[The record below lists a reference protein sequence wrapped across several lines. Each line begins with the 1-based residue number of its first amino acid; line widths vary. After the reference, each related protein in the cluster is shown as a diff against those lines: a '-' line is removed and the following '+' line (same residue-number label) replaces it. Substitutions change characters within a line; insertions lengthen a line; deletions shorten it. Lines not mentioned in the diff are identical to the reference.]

1 MLQEVLE
8 VFEKKLRK
16 NSRIII
22 DSHTLKDGTYRLI
35 EIGDDDNWKIAKTL
49 DVSFNKK
56 SKEMD
61 GHNDEDYFF
70 IQELDY
76 YSKLLE
82 MNKPIDPKK
91 IIHTN
96 NYLCIAVKKESIV
109 LNKLTPEIIK
119 NFFSI
124 LKNPIVK
131 YEKKAKSRELFKNV
145 EEQLGPVDIDLIN
158 KIESY
163 VLNNDIFENIELTKK
178 NYVKVFFVFADR
190 DKTIEYYKKERERY
204 LLPNLYN
211 SNDYNFNDEGTILGL
226 PNNNMGMNS
235 KKPFLENKTRK
246 VTVPYL
252 LDQQKALL
260 QSQLFDYLLGEVSKG
275 RYNFYINNFHDR
287 EDIRAYTDLEE
298 PDDLISGYYL
308 RCRKEKNEV
317 EIVYA
322 DNISNYSKF
331 LKKPFILKNYIG
343 ILQKDIDKSTLPYDI
358 SIDNLWQIRHLI
370 DSIFFEGRLQFN
382 LYSRVEDIQINDA
395 VLKRCLL
402 ENRGVLSA
410 WFYQGEMN
418 QISSSLDQ
426 LSMKL
431 IKNAILN
438 DEPYKAQRQFNLRWS
453 LLSYFDDERKIG
465 EKMEDI
471 QEKLRKHINSKKDEK
486 WEFDDDYEFAY
497 AIGQLAQ
504 YFLSLNKSN
513 SKSSAYINA
522 FLNAKDVS
530 LMKKKIINSY
540 KKYDYLISPIEG
552 GRVQQLVEHIM
563 LYTPQVLQDEYILA
577 GFSAM
582 MLVYEKN
589 KEEKENG

>member
-1 MLQEVLE
+1 MLQEALE

-35 EIGDDDNWKIAKTL
+35 EIGDDDNWRITKTL

-131 YEKKAKSRELFKNV
+131 YEKKVKSRELFKNV
-145 EEQLGPVDIDLIN
+145 EEQLGSVDIDLIN

-163 VLNNDIFENIELTKK
+163 VLNNDIFENIELIKK

-190 DKTIEYYKKERERY
+190 DKTIEYYKKESERY

-246 VTVPYL
+246 VKVPYL

-260 QSQLFDYLLGEVSKG
+260 QSQFFDYLLGEVSKG
-275 RYNFYINNFHDR
+275 KYNIYINNFQNK
-287 EDIRAYTDLEE
+287 EDIKAYTDLEE
-298 PDDLISGYYL
+298 PEDLMSGYYL

-317 EIVYA
+317 EIIHA
-322 DNISNYSKF
+322 DNISHYSKL
-331 LKKPFILKNYIG
+331 LKEPFALKNYIG
-343 ILQKDIDKSTLPYDI
+343 ISQKDIDKSTLPYDNL
-358 SIDNLWQIRHLI
+358 IDNLWQVRHLI
-370 DSIFFEGRLQFN
+370 DSVFFEGRLQFN

-410 WFYQGEMN
+410 WFYQGEKR
-418 QISSSLDQ
+418 Q
-426 LSMKL
+426 LESNIDKFTIEL
-431 IKNAILN
+431 INNSIGLG
-438 DEPYKAQRQFNLRWS
+438 DFFKAQKQFNLRWS
-453 LLSYFDDERKIG
+453 LLEYLNSERKIG
-465 EKMEDI
+465 KSMV
-471 QEKLRKHINSKKDEK
+471 QVREKLRNHINSSIDEWQFEDDK
-486 WEFDDDYEFAY
+486 EFSY
-497 AIGQLAQ
+497 AVGQIAK
-504 YFLSLNKSN
+504 YFLSLSKAKNKSH
-513 SKSSAYINA
+513 SYINL
-522 FLNAKDVS
+522 FSNAKSLNVLKRRIKMNYDKYNYSILEFKDSKVS
-530 LMKKKIINSY
+530 N
-540 KKYDYLISPIEG
+540 
-552 GRVQQLVEHIM
+552 
-563 LYTPQVLQDEYILA
+563 LYTQIMTYDAEKINGEYITA
-577 GFSAM
+577 GFTAPS
-582 MLVYEKN
+582 LIYEKK
-589 KEEKENG
+589 KEEK